1 MELIALIAACGVVAV
16 IFFAILKI
24 LFSSLEFL
32 WKNAFTLLFFL
43 VLIVLFT

>member
-24 LFSSLEFL
+24 LLGSLEFL
-32 WKNAFTLLFFL
+32 WKNAFTILFFL
-43 VLIVLFT
+43 VLVLLFT